1 MNEQK
6 QNYLLFLDNLFENKA
21 SSQYV
26 SGVLD
31 TGLNTK
37 IINQTEYDVLE
48 TRRISELNDD

>member
-1 MNEQK
+1 MTEQK
-6 QNYLLFLDNLFENKA
+6 LKYLLFLDNLFENKA

-31 TGLNTK
+31 AGINLN

-48 TRRISELNDD
+48 TRRINELDDL